1 MVTSEIMTKLE
12 SLSPEDYNM
21 VVMLVDR
28 LSDKPSN
35 ILRKA
40 REKYLKQNPMSMRE
54 IDDEIENCRR
64 DKRGEMNGSYKGC
77 NTG

>member
-1 MVTSEIMTKLE
+1 MSVAELTVKLE

-35 ILRKA
+35 ILRKV
-40 REKYLKQNPMSMRE
+40 REKYLKQNPMSMKE
-54 IDDEIENCRR
+54 IDDEIENYRSK
-64 DKRGEMNGSYKGC
+64 KRGEMNR
-77 NTG
+77 

>member
-1 MVTSEIMTKLE
+1 MSIAELAVKLE
-12 SLSPEDYNM
+12 ALSPDDYNM

-40 REKYLKQNPMSMRE
+40 REKYLNQNPMSMKG
-54 IDDEIENCRR
+54 IDDEIENYRSE
-64 DKRGEMNGSYKGC
+64 KRG
-77 NTG
+77 

>member
-1 MVTSEIMTKLE
+1 MI
-12 SLSPEDYNM
+12 
-21 VVMLVDR
+21 VMLVDR

-54 IDDEIENCRR
+54 IDDAIENYRSE
-64 DKRGEMNGSYKGC
+64 KRGEMNG
-77 NTG
+77 